1 MYNVIISQLE
11 KALECDD
18 DKELRL
24 RVEVLLD
31 VIKDQRPS
39 FPTPQTFPQSFPQ
52 VSPQE
57 PKVNSTYFENKPT
70 LTNNSPKINGPGAIV
85 STGEQINY
93 RRPPNT

>member
-39 FPTPQTFPQSFPQ
+39 FPTPQTFPQTFPQ
-52 VSPQE
+52 TSPQE
-57 PKVNSTYFENKPT
+57 QRNNSTYFESIPNPT
-70 LTNNSPKINGPGAIV
+70 SNSPKINGPGAIV

-93 RRPPNT
+93 KRPAGT

>member
-39 FPTPQTFPQSFPQ
+39 FPAPQTFPQ
-52 VSPQE
+52 VSPQG
-57 PKVNSTYFENKPT
+57 PANNSTYFENKPT

>member
-39 FPTPQTFPQSFPQ
+39 FPAPQTFPQ
-52 VSPQE
+52 VSPQGLAN
-57 PKVNSTYFENKPT
+57 NSTYFENKPT
-70 LTNNSPKINGPGAIV
+70 LTNNPPKINGPGAIV

-93 RRPPNT
+93 KRPAGT

>member
-39 FPTPQTFPQSFPQ
+39 FPTPQTFPQ
-52 VSPQE
+52 VSPQGQAN
-57 PKVNSTYFENKPT
+57 NSTYFENKPT
-70 LTNNSPKINGPGAIV
+70 LTNNPPKINGSGAIV

-93 RRPPNT
+93 KRPAGT

>member
-39 FPTPQTFPQSFPQ
+39 FPAPQTFPQ
-52 VSPQE
+52 VSPQGSAN
-57 PKVNSTYFENKPT
+57 NSAYFENKPT

-93 RRPPNT
+93 KRPAGT

>member
-39 FPTPQTFPQSFPQ
+39 FPTPQTFPQTF
-52 VSPQE
+52 PQE
-57 PKVNSTYFENKPT
+57 PVKTNSTYFENKPT

>member
-39 FPTPQTFPQSFPQ
+39 FPQVTPQTFPQGYPQ
-52 VSPQE
+52 KPAE
-57 PKVNSTYFENKPT
+57 NTPTYFKNEPT
-70 LTNNSPKINGPGAIV
+70 LTNNPPKINGPGAIV

-93 RRPPNT
+93 KRPEGT

>member
-39 FPTPQTFPQSFPQ
+39 FPTPQTFPQTFPQ
-52 VSPQE
+52 EQRN
-57 PKVNSTYFENKPT
+57 NSTYFENIPNPT
-70 LTNNSPKINGPGAIV
+70 SNSPKINGPGAIV